1 LNDIPKHKNTVFISH
16 SIEVDKNVR
25 DSFNFIINDLTKVYS
40 QLSKGHEYFKTK
52 TGNNISVGK
61 VIECAETA
69 GNQSIK
75 HTYVVD
81 NIIANKRIQYYS
93 KPSLVSI
100 KLPWKTVESKTN
112 TYVYWD
118 FEKKN
123 GNQTKIRLTIGIQFG
138 SFFEKFFSQLFGG
151 IMPWE
156 KHCVEE
162 MEGLRRVLNS
172 S

>member
-16 SIEVDKNVR
+16 TIEVPKNIK
-25 DSFNFIINDLTKVYS
+25 DSFDFIINDLTKVYS

-52 TGNNISVGK
+52 TGNNISLGE

-118 FEKKN
+118 FENKDA
-123 GNQTKIRLTIGIQFG
+123 NQTKIRLTIGIQFG
-138 SFFEKFFSQLFGG
+138 SFFEKFFSLMFGG
-151 IMPWE
+151 IMPWK

-162 MEGLRRVLNS
+162 MEGLKKVLHS
-172 S
+172 

>member
-1 LNDIPKHKNTVFISH
+1 LNNIPKHKNTVFISH
-16 SIEVDKNVR
+16 SIEVDKNIK
-25 DSFNFIINDLTKVYS
+25 DSFDFIINDLTKVYA
-40 QLSKGHEYFKTK
+40 QLSQGHEYFKTK
-52 TGNNISVGK
+52 SGNNISVGE

-69 GNQSIK
+69 GNQSVK

-81 NIIANKRIQYYS
+81 NIISNQRIQYYS

-100 KLPWKTVESKTN
+100 QLPWKTVESKTN

-118 FEKKN
+118 FEKKDVHH
-123 GNQTKIRLTIGIQFG
+123 TTIRLTIGIQFG
-138 SFFEKFFSQLFGG
+138 SFFEKFFSLMFGG
-151 IMPWE
+151 IMPWK

-162 MEGLRRVLNS
+162 MEGLRMVLNS